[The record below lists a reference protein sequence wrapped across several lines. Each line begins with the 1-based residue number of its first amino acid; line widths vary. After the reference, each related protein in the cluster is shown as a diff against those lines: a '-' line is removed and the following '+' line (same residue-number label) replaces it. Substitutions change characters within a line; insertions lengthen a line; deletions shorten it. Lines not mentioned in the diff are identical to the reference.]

1 MKKMMKLLSLVLAV
15 VMLLGC
21 LTACGDKATD
31 TTPSTDSSADTAADN
46 TADTSS
52 DASSEGGEIT
62 IAFIGN
68 TTGDYAQYGIP
79 VRNAVML
86 YFDQLNAAGGI
97 NGKTVK
103 VLEYDDK
110 GDGVEAVNSYNLAKR
125 HYRCGRLRSDRH
137 DHRAG

>member
-1 MKKMMKLLSLVLAV
+1 MKLLSLVLAV

-46 TADTSS
+46 TADTSPPTPLPRAARS
-52 DASSEGGEIT
+52 D
-62 IAFIGN
+62 AFIGN

-97 NGKTVK
+97 SNKTVK
-103 VLEYDDK
+103 VL
-110 GDGVEAVNSYNLAKR
+110 G
-125 HYRCGRLRSDRH
+125 LR
-137 DHRAG
+137 